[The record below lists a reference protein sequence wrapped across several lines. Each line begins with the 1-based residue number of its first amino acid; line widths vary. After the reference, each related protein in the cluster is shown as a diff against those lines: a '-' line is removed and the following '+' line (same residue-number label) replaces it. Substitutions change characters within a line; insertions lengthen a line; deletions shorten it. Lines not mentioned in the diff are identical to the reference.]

1 MDLTNNE
8 AKKMAKTV
16 DEMIA
21 DRIRDEELR
30 TEGKAAKPAEQ
41 SASQA
46 AQPSQTKPAEAKPD
60 DAQLAKQYLDD
71 KLRLLAEFDN
81 YKKRTHKEMEELR
94 ACANAKLIKE
104 LLKIVD
110 EFELALPEIKDERT
124 KKGIAMVYERLMKL
138 LKEYGVSQIP
148 ASGKFN
154 HELHEAVLQVS
165 DACKQD
171 GEIAHEIRKGYF
183 LHSKVIRPAVV
194 SVSRKEEGIK

>member
-1 MDLTNNE
+1 MDLKNKETKKEE
-8 AKKMAKTV
+8 AGNQKQ
-16 DEMIA
+16 
-21 DRIRDEELR
+21 
-30 TEGKAAKPAEQ
+30 AKPAEQ
-41 SASQA
+41 NASQA
-46 AQPSQTKPAEAKPD
+46 AQLTQPTQKQAEAKPKEEQAKAEPD

-81 YKKRTHKEMEELR
+81 YKKRTYKEAEELK
-94 ACANAKLIKE
+94 ASANAKLIKE

-110 EFELALPEIKDERT
+110 EFELALPEIKDEST

-148 ASGKFN
+148 ATGKFN
-154 HELHEAVLQVS
+154 HALHEAVLQVP
-165 DACKQD
+165 CEGKQD

-194 SVSRKEEGIK
+194 SVSRKEEEKK